1 MLKDI
6 KKYRRRVWVIVGLL
20 AFGYILDI
28 IFKCHGILA
37 LIVALPL
44 NVALI
49 IQFSKLSVSK
59 AEYKETQRH
68 KGKDTEVSI
77 SIIDKDEE

>member
-68 KGKDTEVSI
+68 KDTEASI